1 MKFKDL
7 VIENVKSNDDELTIE
22 GYASVFGNV
31 DSYGDIVVKGAFE
44 NSLKQRKPLFLFN
57 HNKDKILGH
66 FKLIE
71 EREYGLYVVTQFN
84 KHVAESVE
92 KYYLCKSGDLS
103 GMSIGYLTVKE
114 YWDKVKHVNILQE
127 VDLYEIS
134 LVTFPANDL
143 ARVER
148 VKSVEQFNQINNIV
162 KSGFNE
168 LKQQLNKIVKALC

>member
-7 VIENVKSNDDELTIE
+7 VIENVKANDDELTIE

-57 HNKDKILGH
+57 HNQDKILGH

-103 GMSIGYLTVKE
+103 GMSIGYLTVK
-114 YWDKVKHVNILQE
+114 
-127 VDLYEIS
+127 
-134 LVTFPANDL
+134 
-143 ARVER
+143 
-148 VKSVEQFNQINNIV
+148 
-162 KSGFNE
+162 
-168 LKQQLNKIVKALC
+168 